1 MAPVT
6 VDFDAS
12 DLAAQIEKLDGPAR
26 DGLPFGVIE
35 LDRDGKVLTYNATE
49 ARLSGYGTTPLG
61 KNFFEVAQ
69 SANKRDLEARIQRA
83 MEEGA
88 VDFELGWLG
97 GYGVSQREL
106 RLRVQSSNR
115 GGVWIFVQR
124 DESPSSRK
132 A

>member
-12 DLAAQIEKLDGPAR
+12 DLAAQIEKLDGAAR

-61 KNFFEVAQ
+61 KNFFEVMQ
-69 SANKRDLEARIQRA
+69 SANKRDL
-83 MEEGA
+83 
-88 VDFELGWLG
+88 
-97 GYGVSQREL
+97 
-106 RLRVQSSNR
+106 
-115 GGVWIFVQR
+115 
-124 DESPSSRK
+124 
-132 A
+132 